1 MQIPNSNVQ
10 LGRGAAYEYFVFSY
24 YTAGYTWSIHTTA
37 ETMRI
42 ACLQF
47 APQVG
52 DVSNN
57 MARAEA
63 VLSKADSDDLEN
75 LDLMVLPE
83 MAFSGM
89 TPGGWLSSQTDF
101 PRIQL
106 QVARAHLA
114 PR

>member
-1 MQIPNSNVQ
+1 
-10 LGRGAAYEYFVFSY
+10 
-24 YTAGYTWSIHTTA
+24 
-37 ETMRI
+37 MRI